1 VLVIAP
7 SQPLDQIAARHRH
20 ELPQSLR
27 LFLRGPGATKAS
39 GAGVLSYLLFESGY
53 CSELIELGYQDAMA
67 QKQALMSFL
76 AIESFSPT
84 AQVLAE

>member
-1 VLVIAP
+1 VIAP
-7 SQPLDQIAARHRH
+7 SQPVDQIAARHRH
-20 ELPQSLR
+20 ELPKALR

-67 QKQALMSFL
+67 KKQELLSFL
-76 AIESFSPT
+76 AIESLAPVSP
-84 AQVLAE
+84 VLSE